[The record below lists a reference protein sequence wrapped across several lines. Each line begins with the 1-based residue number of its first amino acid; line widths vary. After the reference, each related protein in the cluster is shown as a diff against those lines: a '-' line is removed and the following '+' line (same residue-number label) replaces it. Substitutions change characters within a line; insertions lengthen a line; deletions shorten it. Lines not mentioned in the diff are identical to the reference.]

1 VKFSQ
6 DYIRRQKL
14 SAKDVGTVMVSAE
27 DNYIPRARAMH
38 AWTPKAA
45 VTV

>member
-27 DNYIPRARAMH
+27 ENYIPRAGAMH
-38 AWTPKAA
+38 AWTPKLQ
-45 VTV
+45 